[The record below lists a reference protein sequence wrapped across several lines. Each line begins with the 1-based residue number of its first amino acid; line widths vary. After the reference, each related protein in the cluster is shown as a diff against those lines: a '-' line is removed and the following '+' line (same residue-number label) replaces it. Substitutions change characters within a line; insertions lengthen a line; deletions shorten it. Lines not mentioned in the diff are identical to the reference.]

1 MRAAGPGGSA
11 HCEPARGR
19 GAEGPGSEGGVR
31 LPDAECA
38 VAAAPPQPGGW
49 RAWGGGGRA
58 VGGGRGARRR
68 HQAAPLEPCVR
79 QRHAHTCPPQLPGAS
94 LAVRAERARL
104 NFPFI
109 LGLGGRARRRRS
121 FPGGLSGTCAA
132 SLHPEGAFS
141 RRTWARTVV
150 APLAVLVKAASVGAC
165 HFCPAARSA
174 ASWRHLSWRSLGC
187 VPRGRREQNCKKVP
201 TGSFSP

>member
-1 MRAAGPGGSA
+1 MSRRGDVAR
-11 HCEPARGR
+11 RGR
-19 GAEGPGSEGGVR
+19 GAR
-31 LPDAECA
+31 
-38 VAAAPPQPGGW
+38 AAFGCRTRNVLSPPLRRSP
-49 RAWGGGGRA
+49 AGGGRGEEGA
-58 VGGGRGARRR
+58 GPWGGGRGARRR

-79 QRHAHTCPPQLPGAS
+79 RRHAHTCPPQLPGAS